1 MAKSAQETAEQTN
14 QQDTPD
20 ASGEK
25 TQVKSVQ
32 FTQAAQAS
40 EQPGGA
46 SLDILL
52 DMNIQV
58 NVTVGR
64 IDISVRR
71 LLQLGPGSVVIL
83 DKSVDEPVDLYLKGS
98 KFATGDIV
106 VVDDKFAVRVRQ
118 ILPVASQTGEKTPE
132 TAKKDNE
139 K

>member
-1 MAKSAQETAEQTN
+1 MAKSAQETAEQTK
-14 QQDTPD
+14 QQDTPA

-52 DMNIQV
+52 DMNVQV

-118 ILPVASQTGEKTPE
+118 IQPVASQTGEKTPE
-132 TAKKDNE
+132 TAKKDIE